1 MSAMDALLKKK
12 SEYDNALPYHIFV
25 CFGNNFLSNFF
36 YRLNFSGKLL
46 KNALLYGKALAFC
59 F

>member
-1 MSAMDALLKKK
+1 MDALLKKK